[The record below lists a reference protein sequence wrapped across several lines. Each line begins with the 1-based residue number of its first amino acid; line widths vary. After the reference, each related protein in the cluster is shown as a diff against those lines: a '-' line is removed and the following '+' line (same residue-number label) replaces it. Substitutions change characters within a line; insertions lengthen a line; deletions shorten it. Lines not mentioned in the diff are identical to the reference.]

1 MKTKKYSY
9 SKLNSFKNCPLKY
22 KLTYID
28 QLKKKDE
35 SIEVFF
41 GKLIHRCLEWV
52 YHEKIKNQKS
62 YFSLDQLTDKFKEY
76 WDESWHSHI
85 RSFQFRSPKKISDF
99 IKKKKM
105 DYYILGINSLVRY
118 YSIYGPYF
126 NNNTLK
132 VEEKIRF
139 SISDYSFVGIIDRID
154 QEGLNGIKILDY
166 KTGKKNITQKKLS
179 TNLQMGIYSYAIQ
192 AKFPQI
198 KVEDIILSHLYIRNG
213 KEISINGSEINY
225 LLLKKKI
232 INDIKLI
239 EFSEKHNNFE
249 AKESNLCNWCYYWK
263 ECNKKTG
270 NNPSLHLE

>member
-1 MKTKKYSY
+1 M
-9 SKLNSFKNCPLKY
+9 
-22 KLTYID
+22 
-28 QLKKKDE
+28 
-35 SIEVFF
+35 FF
-41 GKLIHRCLEWV
+41 SSNI
-52 YHEKIKNQKS
+52 I
-62 YFSLDQLTDKFKEY
+62 
-76 WDESWHSHI
+76 
-85 RSFQFRSPKKISDF
+85 
-99 IKKKKM
+99 
-105 DYYILGINSLVRY
+105 INNFTCGYTSLVSY

-132 VEEKIRF
+132 VEDKISF

-192 AKFPQI
+192 SKFPQI
-198 KVEDIILSHLYIRNG
+198 KVEDIILSHFYVRNG

-225 LLLKKKI
+225 TRFKDKI
-232 INDIKLI
+232 IKDIKLI

-263 ECNKKTG
+263 ECDKKTG
-270 NNPSLHLE
+270 NNPSLFLE